1 MVLFLH
7 NYHNVVVEIFYSP
20 VAETWKFV
28 RYFKFSMRVNE
39 IHIINDVLLV
49 VGSES
54 MGVFPFGIHPR
65 LIDEELN
72 GLMTLTSIFRL
83 EVLENGDFV
92 GITKSTIE
100 YGAIKLSEKA
110 DLVCKIAENSL
121 LK

>member
-7 NYHNVVVEIFYSP
+7 NYHNVVAELFYSP
-20 VAETWKFV
+20 VAATWKFV

-39 IHIINDVLLV
+39 IHVIRDVLLV

-54 MGVFPFGIHPR
+54 MGLFPFGIHPK

-72 GLMTLTSIFRL
+72 GLMTLTAIFRL
-83 EVLENGDFV
+83 EVLHNGDFV
-92 GITKSTIE
+92 GVTKNTIE
-100 YGAIKLSEKA
+100 YGAIKLAEKA
-110 DLVCKIAENSL
+110 DLVCKISEDSQ